1 MNPRVWIACGALLAA
16 LAVAMGAFGA
26 HLLKP
31 TLAQRQDLSADE
43 VTKRLET
50 YETAARYHMYHA
62 LALVLTGLL
71 AAHAR
76 SAMFDVAGSCFLL
89 GIAVFSGLCYALG
102 LGGPKVLG
110 AIVPIGGVAFI
121 LGWLAIAAARFKG

>member
-1 MNPRVWIACGALLAA
+1 MNPRVWIACGAILAA

-31 TLAQRQDLSADE
+31 ALEKRQDLPADE
-43 VTKRLET
+43 ITKRLET

-71 AAHAR
+71 ASQVR
-76 SAMFDVAGSCFLL
+76 SRFLDAAGVSFLV
-89 GIAVFSGLCYALG
+89 GILIFSGLCYAIA
-102 LGGPKVLG
+102 LGGAKRLG
-110 AIVPIGGVAFI
+110 AVVPIGGVAFI
-121 LGWLAIAAARFKG
+121 LGWLAMAAARIKG